1 MGESRTNSAADL
13 VAGAGQTAA
22 RATAERTAASPAQ
35 LAELAELQVR
45 STRLVEGSPDGLIVV
60 SPDGRLVVFN
70 RAAEQL
76 TGWNR
81 DELRGNPTDP
91 CR

>member
-1 MGESRTNSAADL
+1 M
-13 VAGAGQTAA
+13 
-22 RATAERTAASPAQ
+22 
-35 LAELAELQVR
+35 
-45 STRLVEGSPDGLIVV
+45 V

-70 RAAEQL
+70 RAAEEL